1 MGVFA
6 TLERSI
12 LSSHEESAPHNTLI
26 LLGHFCSD
34 LPRISIQASAVL
46 QAEASLVSLCH
57 LEPCGFVQEI
67 VVDERLKGVE
77 VVVAGVPK
85 PQRWVEDG
93 KKIGSAQI
101 VSLTVETKQ
110 TPT

>member
-1 MGVFA
+1 MNK
-6 TLERSI
+6 EP
-12 LSSHEESAPHNTLI
+12 ES
-26 LLGHFCSD
+26 SD
-34 LPRISIQASAVL
+34 LPRISVQASAVL
-46 QAEASLVSLCH
+46 QAEASLVSFCH
-57 LEPCGFVQEI
+57 FEPCGFVQEI

-85 PQRWVEDG
+85 PLRWVKDG